1 MLGVNEY
8 DKMFFR
14 DVSYS
19 ESLKEFSL
27 EEINDEVKDQFKD
40 LMKVFEENFKDE
52 IKGVEFFSY
61 FILVV
66 VLIGDE

>member
-1 MLGVNEY
+1 MLLSDEIDVFVMLGVNEY

-27 EEINDEVKDQFKD
+27 EEINDEVKD
-40 LMKVFEENFKDE
+40 
-52 IKGVEFFSY
+52 
-61 FILVV
+61 
-66 VLIGDE
+66 